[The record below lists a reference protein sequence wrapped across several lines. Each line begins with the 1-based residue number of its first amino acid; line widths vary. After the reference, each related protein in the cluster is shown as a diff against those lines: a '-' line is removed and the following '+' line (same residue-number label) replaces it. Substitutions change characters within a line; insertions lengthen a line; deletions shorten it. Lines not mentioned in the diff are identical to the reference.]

1 MRYLNFSLLAVLF
14 FACTPKPITLDNG
27 PVGVGSDATF
37 IIGYTGGWG
46 GGAAYKLE
54 DGQLFESVKERGIG
68 EAEDIVATEYKP
80 LKSATGLAALRQLA
94 SEYSAA
100 TFAEVEPKFDC
111 PEMAYDGTCPYLIV
125 VENGTTK
132 AWTKSKEDT
141 DAAFVAYM
149 EQVREA
155 LTKM

>member
-1 MRYLNFSLLAVLF
+1 MRQLLFALLTVFF
-14 FACTPKPITLDNG
+14 FACTPKPTTMDNG
-27 PVGVGSDATF
+27 PVGATSDATF

-54 DGQLFESVKERGIG
+54 DGQLFESVLERGIG

-94 SEYSAA
+94 GEYSAA
-100 TFAEVEPKFDC
+100 TFAEVSPKFDC
-111 PEMAYDGTCPYLIV
+111 PEMAYDGVCPYLIV
-125 VENGTTK
+125 VENGATK
-132 AWTKSKEDT
+132 AWTKSKDDT
-141 DAAFVAYM
+141 DAAFIAYM
-149 EQVREA
+149 EQVQEA